1 MPHTTEQQVEISRA
15 VAHLLGAWDVPPPQQ
30 PALLGLDP
38 VADRR
43 ALNRCRFGAALPD
56 TGDVYVRA
64 RLLLEINAAVNQM
77 FPHSSVA
84 ADLWVTTPRIRFGG
98 MTPLQI
104 MLEDGVAGM
113 ELVIDS
119 LTGQP
124 PF

>member
-15 VAHLLGAWDVPPPQQ
+15 VTRLLGAWDVPPAQQ
-30 PALLGLDP
+30 PVLLGLDP
-38 VADRR
+38 IADRR
-43 ALNRCRFGAALPD
+43 VLNRCRFGAALPD
-56 TGDVYVRA
+56 TGDVYARA
-64 RLLLEINAAVNQM
+64 RLLLEIGAAVNQM

-84 ADLWVTTPRIRFGG
+84 ADLWVTTPRFRFGG

-104 MLEDGVAGM
+104 MLADGVAGM

-119 LTGQP
+119 LTGQA